1 MNVIDRIIPDSRTRT
16 SIALVPRRQLVTA
29 SSKAQASIFHTN
41 TKKRPLFQAFFHK
54 EVGISYLCSKL
65 REQIQQCKL
74 RAHLFLSAER
84 CAFVARSGNSPRRTR
99 RLNRKLEEHRMI
111 LSVSCEVIADVVVE
125 TVTQLE
131 SSVRPVVEG
140 YAWRVALS

>member
-1 MNVIDRIIPDSRTRT
+1 
-16 SIALVPRRQLVTA
+16 
-29 SSKAQASIFHTN
+29 
-41 TKKRPLFQAFFHK
+41 
-54 EVGISYLCSKL
+54 
-65 REQIQQCKL
+65 
-74 RAHLFLSAER
+74 
-84 CAFVARSGNSPRRTR
+84 
-99 RLNRKLEEHRMI
+99 MI